1 MKISIIFPI
10 KNQTDKFLENLEKKV
25 IPFFNKCGFT
35 YDVIVCPNGS
45 SKEEQRKLELGLS
58 KFPPFVKMLP
68 YNEKGAK
75 GLAVK
80 NGILASCC
88 DYDLIMDVDLATDLK
103 AFDLIKENLNNYDAF
118 LGDRDMKGAY
128 SGKRPFI
135 RELGHK
141 ISKEMVR
148 LKFHFKEIGDTQCG
162 FKLFKDDVAKEMVKR
177 QTIDGIAYDVEHCY
191 FLSLNKFRVKM
202 IPVIWINDDANT
214 SIPFAKSSKE
224 FSSDLRR
231 IKKNKKNY
239 ILSKEEREKYVNR

>member
-1 MKISIIFPI
+1 MKLSIIFPI

-25 IPFFNKCGFT
+25 IPFFNESGFT
-35 YDVIVCPNGS
+35 YDIIVCPNGS
-45 SKEEQRKLELGLS
+45 NEEEQKKLELGLA

-68 YNEKGAK
+68 YNPKGAK
-75 GLAVK
+75 GLAIK
-80 NGILASCC
+80 NGILASNC
-88 DYDLIMDVDLATDLK
+88 DYDLTMDVDLATDLK
-103 AFDLIKENLNNYDAF
+103 AFNLIKESLGKYDAF

-141 ISKEMVR
+141 ISRQLVKLR
-148 LKFHFKEIGDTQCG
+148 FHFKDIGDTQCG
-162 FKLFKDDVAKEMVKR
+162 FKCFKDDVAKEMVKH

-224 FSSDLRR
+224 FSFDLRK

-239 ILSKEEREKYVNR
+239 ILSKEEREKYADR